1 MHKWDAPFQSELEQY
16 EQEKKMP
23 YITSIEQ
30 MGHQK
35 GREAEKEAIAL
46 NLLRENIS
54 LEIIARTTG
63 LSLEQLEQLQNQIPL
78 EEDNAL
84 HHFD

>member
-1 MHKWDAPFQSELEQY
+1 
-16 EQEKKMP
+16 MP

-46 NLLRENIS
+46 NMMREQFS
-54 LEIIARTTG
+54 LEQISRLTG
-63 LSLEQLEQLQNQIPL
+63 LSLEQLEQLQNRVPQ
-78 EEDNAL
+78 E
-84 HHFD
+84 

>member
-1 MHKWDAPFQSELEQY
+1 
-16 EQEKKMP
+16 MP

-30 MGHQK
+30 MG
-35 GREAEKEAIAL
+35 REAERKAIAL

-63 LSLEQLEQLQNQIPL
+63 LSLEQLEQLQNQISI